1 MVPRPVSPGLEPR
14 AHLRVHQARPPS
26 SGSWTAS
33 NKRSDV
39 LDHPFRQPPRMAK
52 RRKTTTKRRSA
63 AKTIT
68 VRQPAPVVVR
78 TTSVAR
84 RSGGSRR
91 RSSSRRSGGGG
102 DNLGKT
108 MLACGLGGAAVGFLE
123 KTFPQLPT
131 LTFLGKKGTIAAAAY
146 LLRKQLPYAREIA
159 ISAAAIAGYEFGKEG
174 RVSGTYDDDYWD
186 PTVQGIASQ
195 I

>member
-1 MVPRPVSPGLEPR
+1 
-14 AHLRVHQARPPS
+14 
-26 SGSWTAS
+26 
-33 NKRSDV
+33 
-39 LDHPFRQPPRMAK
+39 MAK

-84 RSGGSRR
+84 RAAPKR
-91 RSSSRRSGGGG
+91 RSSGRGRFGGG
-102 DNLGKT
+102 DNLGRT

-123 KTFPQLPT
+123 KTFPNLPT

-146 LLRKQLPYAREIA
+146 LLRRQLPYAREIA
-159 ISAAAIAGYEFGKEG
+159 ISAAAISGYEFGKEG
-174 RVSGTYDDDYWD
+174 RVSGADDWSDDYWD
-186 PTVQGIASQ
+186 PGVQGIAAQ